1 MGCPA
6 ARAVIASTHSEHI
19 RKAEGARA
27 DRLEDVVRAGESSDD
42 LVLLLRRGED
52 TSAKL
57 LRQAI
62 TSANGHC

>member
-1 MGCPA
+1 M
-6 ARAVIASTHSEHI
+6 HSEHI

-27 DRLEDVVRAGESSDD
+27 DRLEYVVRAGESSN
-42 LVLLLRRGED
+42 LALLLRRGED

-62 TSANGHC
+62 TSANGHR